1 MRILL
6 GLLLLGLAFD
16 SFGARGRGTPPTITA
31 NPATADFNFP
41 ISPTGQYQKTT
52 TQTFQLT
59 IGGSSPDPT
68 ISLQNPVGFT
78 LADATLKSS
87 SGQNIS
93 LGGSADVPAG
103 TYDLTIS
110 VPDPGQTTSKMSVT
124 VQLDSG
130 RLGKAT
136 VDISAV
142 SYTHL
147 TLPTT

>member
-6 GLLLLGLAFD
+6 GLVLLGLAFD

-41 ISPTGQYQKTT
+41 ISSTGQYQATT

-78 LADATLKSS
+78 LADATLKNS
-87 SGQNIS
+87 SGKNIS
-93 LGGSADVPAG
+93 LAGSAEVPAG

-110 VPDPGQTTSKMSVT
+110 VPDPGQTPSNASVT
-124 VQLDSG
+124 IQLDSG

-136 VDISAV
+136 ADVSGRIVIS
-142 SYTHL
+142 
-147 TLPTT
+147 PFNCW